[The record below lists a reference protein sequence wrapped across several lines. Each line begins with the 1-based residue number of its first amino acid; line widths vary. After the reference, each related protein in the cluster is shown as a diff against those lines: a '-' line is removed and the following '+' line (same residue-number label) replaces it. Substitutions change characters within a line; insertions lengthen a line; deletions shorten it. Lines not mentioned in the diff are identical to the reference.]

1 MIYEIAGLRVKI
13 ENRYDFTT
21 KFCREYLSEDQVS
34 KVDIVARVTEEE
46 FAAERALSDEFSDGY
61 IENICLYRSLC
72 TQIPVLNRMLL
83 HCAVLEYDG
92 NGYAFLGR
100 SGTGKSTHT
109 KLWKKYLGTPRMIN
123 GDKPIL
129 EYVGDGFLAHGTP
142 WRGKESWGMRASAP
156 LCGLCF
162 LEQAK
167 ENSIRKLIPSE
178 VSSRL
183 FGQILLPE
191 SEEGV
196 VATLE
201 LADKLIANTPA
212 YLLKCD
218 ISREATK
225 LSFEMMTGLSFDE
238 REQTL

>member
-1 MIYEIAGLRVKI
+1 MSNEKELPKEPVEKYDVLYVAKDLLYI
-13 ENRYDFTT
+13 E
-21 KFCREYLSEDQVS
+21 K
-34 KVDIVARVTEEE
+34 E
-46 FAAERALSDEFSDGY
+46 FAKSAVETYDALLRH
-61 IENICLYRSLC
+61 IEAL
-72 TQIPVLNRMLL
+72 
-83 HCAVLEYDG
+83 
-92 NGYAFLGR
+92 
-100 SGTGKSTHT
+100 
-109 KLWKKYLGTPRMIN
+109 N

-129 EYVGDGFLAHGTP
+129 EYVEDRFLAHGTP

-167 ENSIRKLIPSE
+167 ENSIRKLTPSE

-201 LADKLIANTPA
+201 LADKLITNTPA

-225 LSFEMMTGLSFDE
+225 LSFEAMTGLSFEE